1 MATTIPGMSDLV
13 PHHLAME
20 GGDDSLVYAET
31 GELVIPLKVQ
41 REHPALVLAAMQAIQ
56 KSGGNPSQYFVG
68 SKQGNYNDKTGQQQF
83 GWEDWIINGVDWLA
97 DSRIGQS
104 VASAAVTYGT
114 SKLTGASNKQA
125 LASAA
130 GAGLGYYAGDA
141 IGQGFENL
149 TYNKDNKDAI
159 TAGTMQERGFFETP
173 TVAARTAPSG
183 GVGDA
188 FMNLYENMSTAGMT
202 GAGLGATAGY
212 MLGAP
217 KPNIPKLD
225 LSPANSELDN
235 IPTSTP
241 TETIDTY
248 FNDNERAN
256 QSAAPPTAYPVGAM
270 TPAGMNAPGGVNY
283 KTKVKDRDT
292 GQYSYVNLD
301 NNDAAAFSR
310 SLQGANRRRRLGFGD
325 RIII

>member
-1 MATTIPGMSDLV
+1 MATTIPGMADLV

-97 DSRIGQS
+97 DSRVGQS

-149 TYNKDNKDAI
+149 TYNKDNADAI
-159 TAGTMQERGFFETP
+159 TAGEAEKRGFFFTP
-173 TVAARTAPSG
+173 EVAPRTAPSG

-202 GAGLGATAGY
+202 GAGLGASAGY

-217 KPNIPKLD
+217 KPNIPQLD
-225 LSPANSELDN
+225 LRPADSDLDN
-235 IPTSTP
+235 IPRSKR
-241 TETIDTY
+241 TEQIDQY
-248 FNDNERAN
+248 FGANEAAN
-256 QSAAPPTAYPVGAM
+256 QSATLPTAYPVGAM
-270 TPAGMNAPGGVNY
+270 TPSGMNSNVNY
-283 KTKVKDRDT
+283 KTKVKDRET

-310 SLQGANRRRRLGFGD
+310 SLQNANRRKRIGFGD
-325 RIII
+325 RIIV